1 MLLPVRHLSESLFMT
16 LDISDDFQSW
26 YQEAGH
32 CQCKQCFA
40 GLHAFNE
47 MTATY
52 IQLLLQFK
60 PLTELMPGLYMCT
73 FHMNKTTSVTFF
85 TYVIRYEHLTDV
97 YLPIV
102 TYGSLSVLPWG

>member
-1 MLLPVRHLSESLFMT
+1 MT
-16 LDISDDFQSW
+16 LDISDDFQSG

-40 GLHAFNE
+40 RLHAFNE

-60 PLTELMPGLYMCT
+60 PLTELMPGLYVHVHIT
-73 FHMNKTTSVTFF
+73 HEQNHFSDF
-85 TYVIRYEHLTDV
+85 L
-97 YLPIV
+97 YLCDKI
-102 TYGSLSVLPWG
+102 

>member
-1 MLLPVRHLSESLFMT
+1 MTSSHDIKKLVTVNVNSALQDYML
-16 LDISDDFQSW
+16 
-26 YQEAGH
+26 
-32 CQCKQCFA
+32 
-40 GLHAFNE
+40 FNE

-73 FHMNKTTSVTFF
+73 LHMNKTTSVTFF
-85 TYVIRYEHLTDV
+85 TYVIRYEHLTEV

-102 TYGSLSVLPWG
+102 TYGSLSVLP